1 MTIKTQRILGK
12 RTQLCKQL
20 TGCTDMLRGTLVIKY
35 LKCGRPG
42 CRCGK
47 GSPHGPKYYLSDKYN
62 GVTRM
67 LYVPADT
74 IAAVRKQIA
83 LHHFGA
89 MINYPPS
96 AEIKGP
102 FPSQRFAH
110 FGIDKPFLLKDRK
123 GLFSNDYMLT

>member
-83 LHHFGA
+83 LHHRFKK
-89 MINYPPS
+89 IS
-96 AEIKGP
+96 AEISKIN
-102 FPSQRFAH
+102 RAV
-110 FGIDKPFLLKDRK
+110 LLQNKKQTTKRRRD
-123 GLFSNDYMLT
+123 NV